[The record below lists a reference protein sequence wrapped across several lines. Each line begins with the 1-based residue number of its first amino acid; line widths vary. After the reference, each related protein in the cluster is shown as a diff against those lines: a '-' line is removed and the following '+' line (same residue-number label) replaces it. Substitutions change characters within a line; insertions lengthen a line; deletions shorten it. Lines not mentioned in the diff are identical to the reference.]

1 MKLKR
6 EGDTWLKQLC
16 QRSVDEIVRLQ
27 PGWFVGKEELVT
39 DFFVA
44 SATK

>member
-6 EGDTWLKQLC
+6 EGDTWPKRLC
-16 QRSVDEIVRLQ
+16 QRSVDEMVRLHA
-27 PGWFVGKEELVT
+27 GRFVDEERLVK
-39 DFFVA
+39 DLCVA

>member
-6 EGDTWLKQLC
+6 EGDTWPKRLC
-16 QRSVDEIVRLQ
+16 QRSVEEMARLQ
-27 PGWFVGKEELVT
+27 AGWFVDEEWLVR
-39 DFFVA
+39 DFSVA